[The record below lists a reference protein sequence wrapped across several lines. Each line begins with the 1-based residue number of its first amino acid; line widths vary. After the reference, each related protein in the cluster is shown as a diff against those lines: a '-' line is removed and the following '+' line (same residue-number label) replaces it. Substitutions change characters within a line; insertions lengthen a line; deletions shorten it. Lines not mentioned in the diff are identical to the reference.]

1 MKPNRTKKQS
11 LFIGLVTAGL
21 LVAAYFGLSLLFSND
36 ASPLSYYIEVVKL
49 ILINILLAVSLN
61 VVTGFLGQ
69 LALGHSGFMTVGA
82 YTMILIV
89 RDSGLPFIA
98 SVPLG
103 LLAGGLVA
111 AAFGLL
117 IGIPALRL
125 RGDYLAILTLAFG
138 EIIRVLVTVC
148 ISTTAQSIPGKMVAK
163 LQPFAFPLI
172 YFVVVLSVI
181 LIYTFG
187 TSRHGRAV
195 LSIRDNEIA
204 ADACGINTV
213 YFKLFAFVFGAFF
226 AGIAGGLY
234 GIHVGSIDPSRAGFM
249 FSIDILVMVVLGG
262 MGSITGSIVAA
273 TALTLLTDFLKD
285 IPNFSAYR
293 MIAYAVILIVMM
305 LFRPSGLLG
314 RSEFS
319 LSGAIAWLRGRK
331 GKSQAVAAAD
341 EEAK

>member
-11 LFIGLVTAGL
+11 LFIGLITAGL
-21 LVAAYFGLSLLFSND
+21 LIVTYFGLSLLFSND
-36 ASPLSYYIEVVKL
+36 ASLLSYYIEVVKL

-82 YTMILIV
+82 YTVILII
-89 RDSGLPFIA
+89 RESGLPFIV
-98 SVPLG
+98 SVPLA

-111 AAFGLL
+111 AVFGLL

-138 EIIRVLVTVC
+138 EIIRVLITVT
-148 ISTTAQSIPGKMVAK
+148 ISTTAQSIPGSMSAQ

-172 YFVVVLSVI
+172 YIVVVLCVV

-234 GIHVGSIDPSRAGFM
+234 GIHVGSIEPSRAGFM

-314 RSEFS
+314 RSELS
-319 LSGAIAWLRGRK
+319 LSKLLAHFGGNRK
-331 GKSQAVAAAD
+331 DKATVVAD